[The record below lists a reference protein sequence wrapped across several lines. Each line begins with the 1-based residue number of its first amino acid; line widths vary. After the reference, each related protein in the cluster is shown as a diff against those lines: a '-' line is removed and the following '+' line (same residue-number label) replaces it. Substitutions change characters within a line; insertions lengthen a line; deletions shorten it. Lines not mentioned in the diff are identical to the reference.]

1 MKDHPGHIK
10 PERTSNMNSKYFW
23 IACLSGAVL
32 TTLVSNL
39 PVLGMVNCL
48 LCAGFWGSALFAVWL
63 YRRLS
68 GALTVR
74 QGVSIGALTGAFAG
88 LFGFLLSFIGLAG
101 AGGLFN
107 AYGKI
112 LPADA
117 LQGMDSMVS
126 TLGGIVFTL
135 IGVLFNVI
143 FGTIG
148 GWIGGA
154 IFKTAVKPEEK
165 A

>member
-1 MKDHPGHIK
+1 
-10 PERTSNMNSKYFW
+10 MNSKFLW
-23 IACLSGAVL
+23 IASLSGAVL

-39 PVLGMVNCL
+39 PLLGLVNCL
-48 LCAGFWGSALFAVWL
+48 LCAGFWGSAIFAVWL

-68 GALTVR
+68 GGLTIR

-107 AYGKI
+107 AYGSV

-135 IGVLFNVI
+135 IGVVFNVI